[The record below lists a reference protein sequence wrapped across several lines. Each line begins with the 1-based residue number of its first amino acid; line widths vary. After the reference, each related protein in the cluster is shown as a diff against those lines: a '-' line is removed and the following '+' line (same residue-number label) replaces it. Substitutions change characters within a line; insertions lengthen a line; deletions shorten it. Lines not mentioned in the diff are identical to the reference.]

1 MIEMKDIC
9 FAYGDVIALSHVSF
23 EVKKGETMILKGPNG
38 SGKSTLLKMMN
49 GLIFPEQGE
58 YHFDGDLIDKKAMS
72 DSVFAKSFHQKIG
85 YLFQNADAQLFHNS
99 VEDEIAF
106 GLIQMQKE
114 ETEVMQRV
122 NDMID
127 MIGIEK
133 LRYRA
138 PYHLSSGEKKKVALA
153 SILAVNPK
161 VIVFDEPISG
171 LDKTAQIWMVDFLEQ
186 MKHAGKTIVIAT
198 HNEDLATRL
207 GDRELNME

>member
-9 FAYGDVIALSHVSF
+9 FAYGDVVALSHVSF
-23 EVKKGETMILKGPNG
+23 EVKQGETMILKGPNG

-122 NDMID
+122 NDMIA

-171 LDKTAQIWMVDFLEQ
+171 LDKTAQVWMVDFLEQ

>member
-23 EVKKGETMILKGPNG
+23 EVKMGETVILKGPNG

-58 YHFDGDLIDKKAMS
+58 YLFDGEAINKKTMS
-72 DSVFAKSFHQKIG
+72 DTAFAKRFHQKIG
-85 YLFQNADAQLFHNS
+85 YLFQNADSQLFHNS

-106 GLIQMQKE
+106 GLIQMGKGE
-114 ETEVMQRV
+114 EEVRARV
-122 NDMID
+122 DDMIA

-153 SILAVNPK
+153 SILAVNPT

-171 LDKTAQIWMVDFLEQ
+171 LDKTAQAWMITFLEQ
-186 MKHAGKTIVIAT
+186 MKQAKKTIVIAT
-198 HNEDLATRL
+198 HNEDLALRL
-207 GDRELNME
+207 GDCEVNME

>member
-9 FAYGDVIALSHVSF
+9 FAYGDVIALSHVSL
-23 EVKKGETMILKGPNG
+23 EVKQGETVILKGPNG

-49 GLIFPEQGE
+49 GLVFPEQGE
-58 YHFDGDLIDKKAMS
+58 YLFEGEPVNKKTMS
-72 DSVFAKSFHQKIG
+72 DSAFAKRFHQKIG
-85 YLFQNADAQLFHNS
+85 YLFQNADSQLFHNC

-106 GLIQMQKE
+106 GLIQMGKD
-114 ETEVMQRV
+114 ETEVRKRV
-122 NDMID
+122 DDIISL
-127 MIGIEK
+127 IGIEK

-153 SILAVNPK
+153 SVLVVNPK

-171 LDKTAQIWMVDFLEQ
+171 LDKKAQEWMVAFLEQ
-186 MKHAGKTIVIAT
+186 MKQVGKTIVIAT
-198 HNEDLATRL
+198 HNEELADKL